1 MSDEDQLPT
10 LAPDEAIGD
19 QADQASRL
27 QEFEEKGAID
37 AALGKE
43 PTDTGEVLD
52 PDYIA
57 RLTEDD

>member
-1 MSDEDQLPT
+1 MSDEEQLPAV
-10 LAPDEAIGD
+10 APDESVGD

-27 QEFEEKGAID
+27 QEYEEQEAID

-43 PTDTGEVLD
+43 PADGGEVLD
-52 PDYIA
+52 PAYIA

>member
-1 MSDEDQLPT
+1 MSDQEPLPSV
-10 LAPDEAIGD
+10 AADESVGD

-27 QEFEEKGAID
+27 QEYEEQEAID

-43 PTDTGEVLD
+43 PADAGDVLD
-52 PDYIA
+52 AAYIA

>member
-1 MSDEDQLPT
+1 MSDQEPLPSV
-10 LAPDEAIGD
+10 AADESVGD

-27 QEFEEKGAID
+27 QEYEEQEAID

-43 PTDTGEVLD
+43 PADSGEVLD
-52 PDYIA
+52 AAYIA